1 MKTLLIV
8 LLFISLPTLCLAQQ
22 TDYYNRNMQQNE
34 LKYNPFENKWDYERP
49 NAQLQYNPFENK
61 WDYGRPETT
70 PLYNPFTNK
79 WEIQK

>member
-1 MKTLLIV
+1 MKTLLIA
-8 LLFISLPTLCLAQQ
+8 LLFISLTTLCFAQR
-22 TDYYNRNMQQNE
+22 DMQQNE
-34 LKYNPFENKWDYERP
+34 LKYNPMEKTWSYEKP

>member
-8 LLFISLPTLCLAQQ
+8 LLFISLPTLCLAQP
-22 TDYYNRNMQQNE
+22 RNIQQNE
-34 LKYNPFENKWDYERP
+34 LKYNPFENTWSYERP